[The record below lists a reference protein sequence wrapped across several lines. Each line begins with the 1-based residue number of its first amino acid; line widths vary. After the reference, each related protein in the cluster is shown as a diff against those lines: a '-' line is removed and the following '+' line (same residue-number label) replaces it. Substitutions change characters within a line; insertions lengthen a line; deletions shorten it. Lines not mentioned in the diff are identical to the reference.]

1 MYQNELEMAI
11 EDHYATFCMKNDQ
24 IKNQQSTMK
33 HWWNASCMAG
43 GVAGL
48 GAGVAV
54 ILAPYAA
61 GFAVLSLMRSATK

>member
-1 MYQNELEMAI
+1 MYQDELEVSI
-11 EDHYATFCMKNDQ
+11 DNHYLTFCMKNDQ
-24 IKNQQSTMK
+24 MRNQNSKIKY
-33 HWWNASCMAG
+33 WYNASCMAG

-61 GFAVLSLMRSATK
+61 GVAVLSLIRSISK